1 MTRKRTRKEVVEVSD
16 NKKTQL
22 LDRESLLKREELKIV
37 KVEFDDGGFVYVRQ
51 MYGRERDRFEK
62 SILVQQADGKGGTK
76 YETDLEDFRAKLAV
90 QTVCDAKGNNLLRPE
105 DAAELSKNMSA
116 YKLEKIVEVAQS
128 LNKISEEDR
137 DEMLKNLGPT
147 PQDDSTSG

>member
-1 MTRKRTRKEVVEVSD
+1 MSD